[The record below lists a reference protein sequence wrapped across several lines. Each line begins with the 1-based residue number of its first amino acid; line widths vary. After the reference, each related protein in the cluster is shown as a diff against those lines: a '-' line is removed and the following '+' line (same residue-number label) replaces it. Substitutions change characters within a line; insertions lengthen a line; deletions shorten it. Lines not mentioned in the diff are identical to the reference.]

1 MNFDPRL
8 GSLVATALP
17 SGFAMALLCVRVQ
30 RTHTMTFTFLAWNLV
45 LAWIAY
51 ALGESTIALG
61 RRRRSGAALCIG
73 AWWWLFFPNTLYLTT
88 DLLHLRYAR
97 GAPFWFDLG
106 LLLAFAASGVAL
118 ALASLHQVRSYV
130 AERWG
135 SGVGWAFF
143 TVAALSS
150 GFGIWLGRVRRYNSW
165 DVVMAPE
172 ALVRDVAGAIL
183 APGRHVAAWGVTL
196 IFAGLLVVLY
206 FAYVGVPRAWIT
218 GVSGGGGEPLE
229 RT

>member
-1 MNFDPRL
+1 MHFDPRL
-8 GSLVATALP
+8 RTLAATALP
-17 SGFAMALLCVRVQ
+17 SGFAMALLCVRVE
-30 RTHTMTFTFLAWNLV
+30 RTHTMTFVFLAWNLV

-51 ALGESTIALG
+51 ALGESAVALG
-61 RRRRSGAALCIG
+61 RRGRPLASALTG

-106 LLLAFAASGVAL
+106 LLLAFAASGVAI
-118 ALASLHQVRSYV
+118 ALASLHQMRSYV

-143 TVAALSS
+143 GVAAISS

-172 ALVRDVAGAIL
+172 ALLRDVVGTLI
-183 APGRHVAAWGVTL
+183 APGRHVAAWGITL
-196 IFAGLLVVLY
+196 IFASLLAVLY
-206 FAYVGVPRAWIT
+206 FAYIVGPSAWIAR
-218 GVSGGGGEPLE
+218 VSEGGQASME